1 MNITISA
8 RNTSVRESFKER
20 VEKKLSKFD
29 RFFDDAKAFVT
40 VTNEGERETVEVT
53 IKAEKL
59 VFRAEK
65 TTSDRIDSLESVC
78 DLLFRQIV
86 KNKSKLEHRLKSS
99 AFNAEYDDAPYQPED
114 YQVVR
119 TKRFPVKPMEV
130 DEAILQMNMLGHD
143 FFVYRNAANGEI
155 NVVYKRKG
163 GAYGVIEA
171 VEEEE

>member
-8 RNTSVRESFKER
+8 RNTVVKDSFKER
-20 VEKKLSKFD
+20 VDKKLGKFD
-29 RFFDDAKAFVT
+29 RFFDEAEAFVT

-53 IKAEKL
+53 IKSKKL

-86 KNKSKLEHRLKSS
+86 KNKSKLEQRLKAS
-99 AFNAEYDDAPYQPED
+99 AFNAEYDDAPYQPEE

-119 TKRFPVKPMEV
+119 TKRFPVKPMDVE
-130 DEAILQMNMLGHD
+130 EAILQMNMLGHD
-143 FFVYRNAANGEI
+143 FFVYRNVATNEV
-155 NVVYKRKG
+155 NVVYKRNN

-171 VEEEE
+171 SEEE

>member
-1 MNITISA
+1 M
-8 RNTSVRESFKER
+8 
-20 VEKKLSKFD
+20 
-29 RFFDDAKAFVT
+29 
-40 VTNEGERETVEVT
+40 
-53 IKAEKL
+53 
-59 VFRAEK
+59 
-65 TTSDRIDSLESVC
+65 SVC

-99 AFNAEYDDAPYQPED
+99 AFNAEYDDAPYQP
-114 YQVVR
+114 
-119 TKRFPVKPMEV
+119 
-130 DEAILQMNMLGHD
+130 EAILQMNMLGHD

>member
-20 VEKKLSKFD
+20 VEKKLGKFD

-86 KNKSKLEHRLKSS
+86 KNKSKLEKRLKAT
-99 AFNAEYDDAPYQPED
+99 AFNAEYDDAPYQQEE

-119 TKRFPVKPMEV
+119 TKRFPVKPMDVE
-130 DEAILQMNMLGHD
+130 EAILQMNMLGHD
-143 FFVYRNAANGEI
+143 FFVYRNVASNEI